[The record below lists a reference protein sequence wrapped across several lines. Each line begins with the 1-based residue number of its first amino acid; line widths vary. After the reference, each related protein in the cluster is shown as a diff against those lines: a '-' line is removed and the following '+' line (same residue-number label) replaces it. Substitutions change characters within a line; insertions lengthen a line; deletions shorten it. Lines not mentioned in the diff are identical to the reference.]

1 MTLMTLRTPSTLALA
16 LCLLAAP
23 VAQAQTLPYG
33 DTGDGAKSA
42 ERGES
47 RKGPNRA
54 GGSGVKVTPYIE
66 AAQLVS
72 AELSPGDDVLT
83 YSRIAAGVDVSV
95 AGRHTG
101 ASASVRVERY
111 FGWNRGAQDGTVV
124 SGLARGYATVVPGLQ
139 FEAGGLATRSRIDGG
154 GSAVQGATGRDLT
167 AGEIYSVYAG
177 PTLGTQIGAVRVD
190 GGYRIG
196 YTRVEMPDA
205 LITAPGAVPVD
216 VFDDSVAHNAGLRA
230 GIRAGDVLPV
240 GVGVGAGWNREDIS
254 NLDQRVDDRSV
265 RGDVTVPVT
274 RDLALVGGVG
284 YEKLEVSSRDALRDG
299 AGNPVIGSDGRLKT
313 DKSAPRRIAYEAEG
327 LIWDAGVLWRPSRRT
342 ALEAHVGKR
351 YGSTTYYGS
360 FAYAPSDRSAFNV
373 SVYDT
378 VSGFGGQVNRA
389 LAELPADFEAN
400 RDVLT
405 GDLTGCV
412 GSSEGGSCLS
422 GALGSVRSSV
432 FRSRGVSASWNQR
445 IGRISAGIGA
455 GHDRRK
461 FLAAPGTVLAAANGV
476 VDENT
481 WLTAWMNTRVG
492 ARGTLTTNA
501 YANWF
506 QNGGGLNG
514 DSTALGASTAYGHS
528 LTSRLSATA
537 ALGIEGVLRDA
548 PLDNFWQASG
558 LVGLRYS
565 F

>member
-1 MTLMTLRTPSTLALA
+1 MTLMTKHTTCGLALA
-16 LCLLAAP
+16 FCLLAAP
-23 VAQAQTLPYG
+23 AAQAQTLSYG
-33 DTGDGAKSA
+33 DSGDGAPRA
-42 ERGES
+42 ERGDAPKAAS
-47 RKGPNRA
+47 RAR
-54 GGSGVKVTPYIE
+54 GSGVRVSPYIE

-95 AGRHTG
+95 TGRHTG
-101 ASASVRVERY
+101 ASASVRVEHY
-111 FGWNRGAQDGTVV
+111 FGWNKGAQDGTVV
-124 SGLARGYATVVPGLQ
+124 SGLARGYATVTPGLQ
-139 FEAGGLATRSRIDGG
+139 IEAGALATRSRIDGS
-154 GSAVQGATGRDLT
+154 GSAVQGATGSDLT

-177 PTLGTQIGAVRVD
+177 PTLGTQLGAVRVD

-196 YTRVEMPDA
+196 YTRIETPDA
-205 LITAPGAVPVD
+205 LVTAPGATPVD
-216 VFDDSVAHNAGLRA
+216 VFDDSVTHNASLRV
-230 GIRAGDVLPV
+230 GTKAGDVLPV

-265 RGDVTVPVT
+265 RGDVTVPIT

-284 YEKLEVSSRDALRDG
+284 YEKVEVSSRDALRDG
-299 AGNPVIGSDGRLKT
+299 AGNPVRGNDGRLKT

-327 LIWDAGVLWRPSRRT
+327 LIWDAGVLWKPSRRT

-400 RDVLT
+400 RDLLT

-432 FRSRGVSASWNQR
+432 FRSRGISASWSQQL
-445 IGRISAGIGA
+445 GRINAGVAA
-455 GHDRRK
+455 GYERRK
-461 FLAAPGTVLAAANGV
+461 FLAAPGTVLAAANGL

-481 WLTAWMNTRVG
+481 WLAAWMNTRIG
-492 ARGTLTTNA
+492 ARGTLSTNA

-514 DSTALGASTAYGHS
+514 DSTALGASAAYGHS

-537 ALGIEGVLRDA
+537 AVGIEGVLRDA
-548 PLDNFWQASG
+548 PLENFWQASG